1 MRPFFLSFFVS
12 VVFFSS
18 QSNGQ
23 TILILGD
30 SLTEGYGVAREQ
42 AYPALVEKKL
52 RESGKSKAKV
62 INAGVS
68 GSTSASAISRLKWQ
82 MKQKPDWV
90 LIALG
95 ANDGL
100 RGLKDSDLEKNLGG
114 AIAYVESQNV
124 KVAILGMMMP
134 PNYSSDYAQKFREV
148 FPAVAKKYKVPLM
161 PFLLKGVAGDSGLNL
176 PDGVHPNEKGHQ
188 IMAENVFVFI
198 KGLL

>member
-12 VVFFSS
+12 VALFSS
-18 QSNGQ
+18 QSRGK

-52 RESGKSKAKV
+52 RESGESKAKV

-100 RGLKDSDLEKNLGG
+100 RGLKDSDLEKNLAG
-114 AIAYVESQNV
+114 AISYVKSQNV
-124 KVAILGMMMP
+124 RVAVLGMMLP

-161 PFLLKGVAGDSGLNL
+161 PFLLEGVAGNSSLNL
-176 PDGVHPNEKGHQ
+176 PDGIHPNEKGHRV
-188 IMAENVFVFI
+188 MSENVYKFV
-198 KGLL
+198 KELL